1 MNTPPQWPP
10 CAPWPDVSQHIGN
23 TYLQVASMQPIIT
36 DLQQQKEAAELK
48 VNGLRAS
55 MEALAKD
62 VTFTEDAVEYL
73 SQKRDVLGLE
83 MNNLDTCVS
92 QITEQRISKQKQ
104 LAEARE
110 LFSTAQDD
118 VQSLTSKVKSEQAR
132 LAQAQGELTA
142 MTMARLQLQ
151 TDITSISEEIKT
163 LRNTLEQVR
172 CTKQELADQTAG
184 VSAGLLP
191 GVGKTAAFTEVL
203 NTNPTCGAVVAP
215 RTWRNNNKK
224 GGNYRSRNKQRKDTA
239 APAVPK

>member
-92 QITEQRISKQKQ
+92 QITEQRISKQKR

-110 LFSTAQDD
+110 MLSTAQGD

-142 MTMARLQLQ
+142 ITMTRLQLQ
-151 TDITSISEEIKT
+151 TDIASISEEIKT

-172 CTKQELADQTAG
+172 CTKQELADQAAG
-184 VSAGLLP
+184 VSIAMLP
-191 GVGKTAAFTEVL
+191 GAGKTATVTELLNANPMYGVVL
-203 NTNPTCGAVVAP
+203 GS

-224 GGNYRSRNKQRKDTA
+224 GGHYRSRNKQRKDTA